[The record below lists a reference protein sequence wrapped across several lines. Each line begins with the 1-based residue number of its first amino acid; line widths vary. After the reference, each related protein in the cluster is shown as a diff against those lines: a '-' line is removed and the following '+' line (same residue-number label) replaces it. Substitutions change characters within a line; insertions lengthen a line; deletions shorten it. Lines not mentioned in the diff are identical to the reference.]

1 MDLVGSWSTR
11 SALFGL
17 ALLATAWVGCNVVGG
32 NDPSGKGGSHLLET
46 PEEAITRM
54 QREECTKL
62 ATQPNTLLETSDLR
76 HYDKGI
82 INDYRQLV
90 GVTVLNTSRYCSV
103 RAAEGDVTWLDAQ
116 GRRLGSTPFKLDM
129 SIPAGATQRFSTSA
143 GTLTSGTLEGA
154 GVDARITFTRV
165 DVVELSSSA
174 RVAGAAGTGVAW
186 RGRR

>member
-32 NDPSGKGGSHLLET
+32 NDPSGKGGSH
-46 PEEAITRM
+46 
-54 QREECTKL
+54 
-62 ATQPNTLLETSDLR
+62 LLETSDLR

-174 RVAGAAGTGVAW
+174 RVAGAAGTGVDW